1 MGGGAWAYW
10 SSYVSADFRLERPGP
25 IELDVGAATKAQ
37 SGSCFR
43 GAPEPY
49 TLTGRVDDDTI
60 YLKTHA
66 AGTRPPRRRQ
76 RASANP
82 WAWSCH
88 DFVEGLSV

>member
-1 MGGGAWAYW
+1 MGGGAWAYR

-66 AGTRPPRRRQ
+66 AGTRGRLDAGNEHWPIRGRGV
-76 RASANP
+76 ATIS
-82 WAWSCH
+82 
-88 DFVEGLSV
+88 